1 MGSTKVAVKHQP
13 KKACAPSKPAFGGNK
28 FGANWSF
35 KGTLSAKKNYRAQ
48 YFAIKWVFKYSNKT
62 QKVVRSKSKLKVGSK
77 GSDVVKFT
85 RASYYPYFKSKRSG
99 TKAPVQNKLRIVSAW
114 YTVWARNTSKV
125 GKKNRHKKKTSEA
138 YSFQAPNKPTYGDFT
153 FDQFS
158 RTWSCPLYAAESK
171 PPKERIYTFYNK
183 RHKYSWETPPEGK
196 SREWKS
202 DTTAGDYNLAGQYVP
217 FSDDGKAISHS
228 LPATFDTIGYDGW
241 ALIKIEAYSAGM
253 GGDSTTVPKYR
264 VFSYPDQVAVKSVD
278 VNLVDTSYA
287 WNGSEFE
294 KVTDQGIRNGII
306 VVNVAPVTEV
316 VKEDEQN
323 LHPIDSMTLQV
334 LRNSTIK
341 DPLTASLVDRWDDVD
356 SGNASTRA
364 FTDMYADSRPDAGR
378 TVWYRVRTI
387 HDHLERYSMPYR
399 ATGLE
404 WELGKASLID
414 AIVVDDGIN
423 PTGIKVLYGYNADH
437 MDGTLLEWATTK
449 NAFNSNNPPSTATH
463 DKKDANVHS
472 KEKTEEICNQYD
484 VSYNYT
490 SEFYI
495 TGLTE
500 GAKYYISARRYQTT
514 DNGDVYG
521 PRQWYM
527 KDNNLAPVIFARKPE
542 DVSLT
547 VPAVLTKLADG
558 AEVSW
563 NFSASVKQAQYTLY
577 YVKAQKDAQGNVVYK
592 DGSTTEAVTEEKAF
606 LSAKTEKMFVKLDEN
621 QLNEA
626 MQDGHITLRVSVS
639 CGGPEAKS
647 SNATITVATAPE
659 LSVRLDTESEN
670 SKFVQ
675 SENTVTLTSQGGTV
689 QYQVDQPGVNVFVS
703 VVALG
708 KVVDLPDGELRQ
720 FDGDVLYTGVLR
732 DAVPREWTSFTLP
745 RCEFLD
751 AAKYAIRF
759 IPVSQATGLHGVTR
773 ELTFGVEWAHQAKPP
788 SETSYILG
796 DHTAQSATIFVFQP
810 DAEEYDTGDGFVD
823 TDVCDIY
830 RLTPD
835 GACLIARGVAFGH
848 SVTDPFA
855 PFSNHTPLQYRLV
868 TRTAD
873 GDYDWSDVSYSV
885 RGHSIRFD
893 WKTDSGH
900 LRTVSLPYNLRYSDK
915 WAKQFESA
923 RDLSGGKTGWWLP
936 GVDRTSSLSTDMVR
950 LDNFEDQALVR
961 ELANY
966 AGPVLVRT
974 PNGCAYAANVNVSGF
989 PNDYDKL
996 ISTVQFEAEEIDM
1009 VPEFTIQEETIGG

>member
-1 MGSTKVAVKHQP
+1 MGSKKVKIKAQP
-13 KKACAPSKPAFGGNK
+13 KKACAPSKPAFGGDK

-35 KGTLSAKKNYRAQ
+35 KGTLSSKKNYRAQ
-48 YFAIKWVFKYSNKT
+48 HFAIRWVFVYSNNQRKC
-62 QKVVRSKSKLKVGSK
+62 VRSKNNLKVGSK
-77 GSDVVKFT
+77 GSDVVNINRK
-85 RASYYPYFKSKRSG
+85 SYYPYFKTKRSG
-99 TKAPVQNKLRIVSAW
+99 TKAPVQNKTRIASVF
-114 YTVWARNTSKV
+114 YTVWANNSA
-125 GKKNRHKKKTSEA
+125 KKKKYKKKSSPA
-138 YSFQAPNKPTYGDFT
+138 YAFTAPGKPTLGDVT

-158 RTWSCPLYAAESK
+158 RTWTCPVYAAESK
-171 PPKERIYTFYNK
+171 PPSERAYTFYNK
-183 RHKYSWETPPEGK
+183 WHKYSWETPAAGR

-202 DTTAGDYNLAGQYVP
+202 DTSAGDYNLAGQDVP
-217 FSDDGKAISHS
+217 FSNDGLNVTQA
-228 LPATFDTIGYDGW
+228 LPAAFDAIGYDGW
-241 ALIKIEAYSAGM
+241 ALVKITAYSAGM
-253 GGDSTTVPKYR
+253 GGNSSTATKYR
-264 VFSYPDQVAVKSVD
+264 VLSYPDQISVKSVD

-287 WNGSEFE
+287 WNGSAFE
-294 KVTDQGIRNGII
+294 KVTDQGIKNGII
-306 VVNVAPVTEV
+306 VVNVDRVTSV
-316 VKEDEQN
+316 VKEDGQD

-378 TVWYRVRTI
+378 TVWYRVRTV

-404 WELGKASLID
+404 WELGKAALID

-423 PTGIKVLYGYNADH
+423 PTGIKVIYGYNADH
-437 MDGTLLEWATTK
+437 MDGTTIEWAPNK

-463 DKKDANVHS
+463 DKGDANVHS
-472 KEKTEEICNQYD
+472 REKTAEICTQYG

-500 GAKYYISARRYQTT
+500 GEEYYISARRYQTT
-514 DNGDVYG
+514 DNGAVYG

-527 KDNNLAPVIFARKPE
+527 KDKNLAPVLFARKPE

-547 VPAVLTKLADG
+547 VPAVLTTMADG

-563 NFSASVKQAQYTLY
+563 NFSAAVKQKQFVLY
-577 YVKAQKDAQGNVVYK
+577 HVKAKKDAQGNVIYK
-592 DGSTTEAVTEEKAF
+592 EGSDKDAVTEEKAF
-606 LSAKTEKMFVKLDEN
+606 LSEKTEKMFVRLDSN
-621 QLNEA
+621 QLKAAE
-626 MQDGHITLRVSVS
+626 QDGSITMRVGVS

-647 SNATITVATAPE
+647 SNAKIVVASAPE
-659 LSVRLDTESEN
+659 LSVRFDTETEGA
-670 SKFVQ
+670 KFVR
-675 SENTVTLTSQGGTV
+675 SGNTVTLVAQGGTV
-689 QYQVDQPGVNVFVS
+689 QYAVDQPGVNVFVS
-703 VVALG
+703 VLASG
-708 KVVDLPDGELRQ
+708 KAVDTPDGDIRQ
-720 FDGDVLYTGVLR
+720 FEGDVLYTGVLR
-732 DAVPREWTSFTLP
+732 NAVPGEWTSFTMP
-745 RCEFLD
+745 TCEFLD
-751 AAKYAIRF
+751 VAKYSIRF
-759 IPVSQATGLHGVTR
+759 TPVSQSTGLHGRVR

-788 SETSYILG
+788 SETSYVLG
-796 DHTAQSATIFVFQP
+796 DHTSQSATIFVFQP
-810 DAEEYDTGDGFVD
+810 DAEDYAEGDGFVD

-835 GACLIARGVAFGH
+835 GAYLIAKGVAFGH

-855 PFSNHTPLQYRLV
+855 PFSNHAPLQYRLV

-873 GDYDWSDVSYSV
+873 GDYDWTDVSYSV

-893 WKTDSGH
+893 WFTDTGR

-915 WAKQFESA
+915 WSKQFEGV
-923 RDLSGGKTGWWLP
+923 RDLGGGKTGWWLP

-950 LDNFEDQALVR
+950 LDNFEDQAMVR
-961 ELANY
+961 ELANHD
-966 AGPVLVRT
+966 GPVLVRT
-974 PNGCAYAANVNVSGF
+974 PNGCAYAANVNVSGL